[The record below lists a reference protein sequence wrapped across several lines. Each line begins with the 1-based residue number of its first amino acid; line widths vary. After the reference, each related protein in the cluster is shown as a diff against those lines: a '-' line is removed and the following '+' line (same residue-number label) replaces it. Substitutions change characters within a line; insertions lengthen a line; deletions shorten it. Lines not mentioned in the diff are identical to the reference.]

1 MTAVQAQ
8 RPARDNGGMKRPAH
22 NPCPCGRVLDYA
34 QCCGR
39 YHAGETA
46 PDAEALMRSRYSAY
60 VLGLAD
66 YLQRSW
72 HPSTQPVDFG
82 FDNNAATRP
91 TWLGLD
97 IKQHRETGPDSAE
110 VEFIARYRVGGGSAV
125 RLHERS
131 RFTRDAGH
139 WFYLDGEHL

>member
-1 MTAVQAQ
+1 MDDVSQ
-8 RPARDNGGMKRPAH
+8 
-22 NPCPCGRVLDYA
+22 CPCGSGHAYA
-34 QCCGR
+34 SCCARLHDGLP
-39 YHAGETA
+39 AA
-46 PDAEALMRSRYSAY
+46 DAEALMRSRYSAY

-72 HPSTQPVDFG
+72 HPSTRPVDFG
-82 FDNNAATRP
+82 FDDNAVTRP
-91 TWLGLD
+91 HWLGLE

-131 RFTRDAGH
+131 RFTREADH
-139 WFYLDGEHL
+139 WFYLDGEHS